1 MKKRL
6 QRAEMRYKMFLH
18 LETSIHTNGEDFLEF
33 ACIRQRDCQDHV
45 LAVTLEN
52 AQFFRSIIC
61 KRNKII
67 PTEFIFLENSVNT
80 FENVQTF
87 SSALK
92 WNLI

>member
-6 QRAEMRYKMFLH
+6 QRAEMQYKMFLR
-18 LETSIHTNGEDFLEF
+18 LETSTHTNEEDFLEF
-33 ACIRQRDCQDHV
+33 ACISQRDCQDHV

-67 PTEFIFLENSVNT
+67 PTQVSFLENSVNT
-80 FENVQTF
+80 FENVQTC
-87 SSALK
+87 SNAIK